1 MRVAL
6 KVDDCSHRGSQF
18 ILVSML
24 ECFSYG
30 ERDRK
35 ECFKNVNARDICFR
49 LRSADL
55 CTNVLLLEPELQTEV
70 KTNLRLSKQKRRS
83 TSCYMI
89 KERKGLSSTGRG
101 RLWEW
106 EAQRSA
112 MREKEERKRFL
123 AVKT

>member
-18 ILVSML
+18 ILVYML
-24 ECFSYG
+24 ECFSYGG

-89 KERKGLSSTGRG
+89 KERKGLQTFLEIRG
-101 RLWEW
+101 KKMNGEMFF
-106 EAQRSA
+106 S
-112 MREKEERKRFL
+112 K
-123 AVKT
+123 